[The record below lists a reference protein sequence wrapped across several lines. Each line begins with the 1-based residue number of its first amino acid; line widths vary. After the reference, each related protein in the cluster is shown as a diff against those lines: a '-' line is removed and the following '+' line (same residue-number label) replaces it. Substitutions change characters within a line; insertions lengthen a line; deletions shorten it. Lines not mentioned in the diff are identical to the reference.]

1 MRPFPLCRFTIET
14 TLAPHQVQ
22 ARLRNAIA
30 VKWTFGFSESD
41 RPFVGQFD
49 GTSFDIARAD
59 GQRSSFCPRIHGSI
73 QPRASGT
80 RLSGTLQLHKAA
92 LVAML
97 CLLILVGTAFLS
109 GAAWG
114 ATGGWLEPLM
124 IGGLGVLV
132 FLAAMTLGGFFS
144 DLNRSI
150 DELAEL
156 VDASIA
162 DVR

>member
-1 MRPFPLCRFTIET
+1 MKECLYASVPSLPLHHRD
-14 TLAPHQVQ
+14 H
-22 ARLRNAIA
+22 R
-30 VKWTFGFSESD
+30 
-41 RPFVGQFD
+41 
-49 GTSFDIARAD
+49 
-59 GQRSSFCPRIHGSI
+59 QRSSFCPRIHGSI

-92 LVAML
+92 LVTTL

-114 ATGGWLEPLM
+114 ATGGWLESLM

>member
-1 MRPFPLCRFTIET
+1 L
-14 TLAPHQVQ
+14 
-22 ARLRNAIA
+22 
-30 VKWTFGFSESD
+30 
-41 RPFVGQFD
+41 QFD
-49 GTSFDIARAD
+49 GTLFDIARAD
-59 GQRSSFCPRIHGSI
+59 GQRTSFCPRIHGSI

-97 CLLILVGTAFLS
+97 CLFILVGTAFLS
-109 GAAWG
+109 GAARS
-114 ATGGWLEPLM
+114 ATGGWLDPLM
-124 IGGLGVLV
+124 IGSLGVLV
-132 FLAAMTLGGFFS
+132 FLAVMTLGDFFS
-144 DLNRSI
+144 ELNRSI